1 MGMMFSHLLAGF
13 AGFTATVV
21 TPRYSADPSLIFIA
35 ILLLL
40 GLILAGVYIAIFQ
53 RSISKNAKRAPK
65 QSQPTESEMFQTLEQ
80 AIEDG
85 HASLGLDVAASPNPH
100 VEIPSPL
107 AELALQFDN
116 ALPEPKTEPKPD
128 ANIKSKT
135 EHSQI
140 AQSALNGANG
150 TDGGSGN
157 GFAHQPPNPA
167 RAETARVSLPRLSE
181 LRGMRFS
188 QALRDL
194 DKAKRSAPANA
205 GPYSLN
211 ASLAEGHNDTPAD
224 THNDPLDGALNDPI
238 DDPISEA
245 LMSAIAPFEAM
256 FASTASAPPSSNK
269 GRRREDSTRSPSEP
283 KAPEKETNGFID
295 QLHILPSRR
304 GQYKKKS

>member
-21 TPRYSADPSLIFIA
+21 ALWYSADPGSIRIS
-35 ILLLL
+35 IVLLLVFVL
-40 GLILAGVYIAIFQ
+40 SGVVIVIFQ
-53 RSISKNAKRAPK
+53 RSTREKGKRVPRQGRASE
-65 QSQPTESEMFQTLEQ
+65 SQMLDTLQ
-80 AIEDG
+80 HAIEEG
-85 HASLGLDVAASPNPH
+85 HASLHLDVAASPNPH
-100 VEIPSPL
+100 MEIPSPL
-107 AELALQFDN
+107 AELALQLDN
-116 ALPEPKTEPKPD
+116 ALPEPKPD
-128 ANIKSKT
+128 ANIEPKI
-135 EHSQI
+135 EHSPI
-140 AQSALNGANG
+140 AQSALNGENG
-150 TDGGSGN
+150 TNGN
-157 GFAHQPPNPA
+157 GIAHQPPNPA
-167 RAETARVSLPRLSE
+167 RVETARVSLPRLSE

-188 QALRDL
+188 QALREL

-211 ASLAEGHNDTPAD
+211 ASLAGGHNDTPAD

-269 GRRREDSTRSPSEP
+269 GRRREDSARSPSEP